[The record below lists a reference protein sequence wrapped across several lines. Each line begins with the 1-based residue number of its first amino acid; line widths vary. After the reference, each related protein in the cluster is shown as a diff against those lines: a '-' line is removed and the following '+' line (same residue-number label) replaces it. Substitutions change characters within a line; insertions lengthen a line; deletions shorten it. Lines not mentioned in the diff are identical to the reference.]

1 MSLVSLASWDLQ
13 ISSLVSPALP
23 WLLSSMLSSFRALV
37 FVAIVFLVVDFEP
50 HSVGFIQAVGYDF
63 NFLPCTV
70 ACLVTQH
77 VICPRECPVCP

>member
-23 WLLSSMLSSFRALV
+23 WLLSSMLSSSRALV

-50 HSVGFIQAVGYDF
+50 HSVGFIQAVG
-63 NFLPCTV
+63 
-70 ACLVTQH
+70 
-77 VICPRECPVCP
+77 

>member
-1 MSLVSLASWDLQ
+1 MYSVKVPLRSAFAASHRLWIVMSLVSLASWDLQ

-50 HSVGFIQAVGYDF
+50 HSVGFIQAVG
-63 NFLPCTV
+63 
-70 ACLVTQH
+70 
-77 VICPRECPVCP
+77 

>member
-23 WLLSSMLSSFRALV
+23 CFLSSMLSRFRALV

-50 HSVGFIQAVGYDF
+50 HSVGFTQAVGEDF

-77 VICPRECPVCP
+77 VICPRECRVCP

>member
-23 WLLSSMLSSFRALV
+23 CLLSSMLSSSRALV

-50 HSVGFIQAVGYDF
+50 HSVGFIQAVGQDF

-77 VICPRECPVCP
+77 VIGPRECRVCP

>member
-23 WLLSSMLSSFRALV
+23 WLLSSMLSSFHALV

-50 HSVGFIQAVGYDF
+50 HSVGFIQAVG
-63 NFLPCTV
+63 
-70 ACLVTQH
+70 
-77 VICPRECPVCP
+77 

>member
-23 WLLSSMLSSFRALV
+23 WLLSRMLSSFRALV

-50 HSVGFIQAVGYDF
+50 HSVGFIQAVG
-63 NFLPCTV
+63 
-70 ACLVTQH
+70 
-77 VICPRECPVCP
+77 